1 MSCNVNLH
9 PTLSPALHPPPSH
22 LPSTLSRALHPPPSH
37 LPFILSPALH
47 PPPSHLPSTLS
58 PALHPLTCPP
68 PSHLPSTLLPALLPL
83 TCPPPSH
90 LPSTLSPALHPLTC
104 PPPSHLPSPL
114 SPALHPLICPP
125 PSHLPSTLSP
135 ALPPLTCPP
144 LSHLPSPLSSALCPP
159 PVIRSS
165 YDSCHMPAS
174 AVTPSHCCTL
184 RSADCLCAIKVCRA
198 TCLTLTAACHH
209 ARSAPPLPVTV
220 PDLQQGAIQL
230 PLRPAALRAG
240 FAAHTLQP
248 ILPLSVLISHS
259 LDLAYNYLT
268 GTVPVTV
275 GAALKSLY
283 IGGNFR
289 SGSIGTLTG
298 VTCSA
303 ALKCLTSQG
312 SCTTGGVLNRAGC
325 NICGSANTQRTLFS
339 NGLCVPN
346 ATAAVA
352 SSETPTLSTPMM
364 PMYCTGVTINA
375 AAGDALLPCMTAMC
389 HATTMHAAA
398 HQPSSIVS
406 HTAASPLVTLSA
418 LRPLTYPFRSLSSAP
433 SPHPYLSRCVP
444 VTVLGNIKTAA
455 FTALL
460 KPTAVL
466 KPKATAPVPSSWSG
480 VLCNSLGQ
488 PVNLSAPSLPHP
500 LLLSLLPVAS
510 SAWMGA
516 SSVSLK
522 LENQKLTSSLHADI
536 SKLFTLTTLDV
547 SFNFFRA
554 NIDTWASPL
563 KLATNLLS
571 LRLNNNYLFGSV
583 PLWLVSFAKLT
594 NFKLSMN
601 ELTGTFSAPIST
613 ALKCLMP
620 SYGCQFCGTTN
631 ALGTACMGNPCVPVT
646 PTPITAINKWNPVP
660 VMRCDPVPVQAPK
673 VTLPRQPSAAVAPP
687 LLGSS
692 AGGGDAGGDGTGA
705 VQTCTIAGQ
714 AYIPGTLPL
723 AFCKPAGMVLDMYVP
738 LLAPLL
744 PPPPPPLT

>member
-1 MSCNVNLH
+1 
-9 PTLSPALHPPPSH
+9 
-22 LPSTLSRALHPPPSH
+22 
-37 LPFILSPALH
+37 
-47 PPPSHLPSTLS
+47 
-58 PALHPLTCPP
+58 
-68 PSHLPSTLLPALLPL
+68 
-83 TCPPPSH
+83 
-90 LPSTLSPALHPLTC
+90 
-104 PPPSHLPSPL
+104 
-114 SPALHPLICPP
+114 
-125 PSHLPSTLSP
+125 
-135 ALPPLTCPP
+135 
-144 LSHLPSPLSSALCPP
+144 
-159 PVIRSS
+159 
-165 YDSCHMPAS
+165 MPAS

-375 AAGDALLPCMTAMC
+375 AA
-389 HATTMHAAA
+389 
-398 HQPSSIVS
+398 
-406 HTAASPLVTLSA
+406 
-418 LRPLTYPFRSLSSAP
+418 
-433 SPHPYLSRCVP
+433 

-466 KPKATAPVPSSWSG
+466 KPKATVGSG
-480 VLCNSLGQ
+480 S

-594 NFKLSMN
+594 N
-601 ELTGTFSAPIST
+601 LTSWAARSRPIARLTERRTTTASPPTPRAPPST
-613 ALKCLMP
+613 PNLPQP

-723 AFCKPAGMVLDMYVP
+723 AFCKPAGMVLDITIP
-738 LLAPLL
+738 PGL
-744 PPPPPPLT
+744 PSKPADAHIISCAHASALISYHT